1 MKRKTSEDE
10 KSNRSRVSPLTK
22 TKAGDAPPPSLSPSP
37 LERSSSLLSATRWSK
52 AREGARER
60 EREKKKRESAPPP
73 PPSTQA
79 QNARVQ
85 STKMATKCH
94 DGRKKRAQINFVDE
108 ERTLFF
114 HIFVKSFIHS
124 FKAHPVVKLFLI
136 NISFWNPPNPPLFFF
151 DWTTTI
157 FTFLQKTLKKESGQ
171 KVSSNRIFFDVGFRV
186 FKSLLSSRIIFRRRR
201 GRIIILLFINSSFF
215 FHRAVKHY
223 Y

>member
-1 MKRKTSEDE
+1 MKTRNPIGVAYLLSPKRKQATP
-10 KSNRSRVSPLTK
+10 RL
-22 TKAGDAPPPSLSPSP
+22 L
-37 LERSSSLLSATRWSK
+37 LFLLLLSNGRRRFS
-52 AREGARER
+52 RRRGGAKRGKERER
-60 EREKKKRESAPPP
+60 EREKKKEGERSSSSSFDTSA
-73 PPSTQA
+73 
-79 QNARVQ
+79 
-85 STKMATKCH
+85 
-94 DGRKKRAQINFVDE
+94 KRARTIYKNGDKMPRWKKKKSSNKFCRRGEDSFFSIN
-108 ERTLFF
+108 
-114 HIFVKSFIHS
+114 FVKSFIHS
-124 FKAHPVVKLFLI
+124 FKAHPVKLFLI